1 MKKYFEGSAGDFAG
15 ESEKAICL
23 TRCDSAFGFHDRRM
37 WIPKSICII
46 GEPNEYGWRKLAIPV
61 WFLRKNGIW
70 DLPFREINGGTKMVE
85 Y

>member
-1 MKKYFEGSAGDFAG
+1 MKQYFEGSVGNFAG

-23 TRCDSAFGFHDRRM
+23 TRCGSAFGYHDSLM

-46 GEPNEYGWRKLAIPV
+46 GEPNENGWRKLAVPV
-61 WFLRKNGIW
+61 WFLRKNN
-70 DLPFREINGGTKMVE
+70 LKELQFREINGGSELVQ